1 MMAAQGQVPSL
12 PVGAGIKRS
21 LSADKT
27 LQYFSGDG
35 ENLSGLLSS
44 LSYYT
49 AEFSPDSE
57 VDEVF
62 FDFVGKESGNY
73 ADILDDWSIELNEK
87 IQGENE
93 PLLRKKKIV
102 VPTLSHGPPLKSEA
116 ALLSREKISHE
127 SIPSTMLIV
136 PTLQNTAINGKILI
150 DRAAEC
156 IPSNESSMGDLRA
169 YRAEKRKRLLPYQ
182 YRKEVAIPLYREKR
196 KRRKKPGIMY
206 ATRQSAC
213 IARVRTAKGT
223 FISHPKC

>member
-1 MMAAQGQVPSL
+1 MAAQGQVPSL

-87 IQGENE
+87 NQGENE
-93 PLLRKKKIV
+93 NP
-102 VPTLSHGPPLKSEA
+102 
-116 ALLSREKISHE
+116 
-127 SIPSTMLIV
+127 
-136 PTLQNTAINGKILI
+136 
-150 DRAAEC
+150 
-156 IPSNESSMGDLRA
+156 
-169 YRAEKRKRLLPYQ
+169 
-182 YRKEVAIPLYREKR
+182 
-196 KRRKKPGIMY
+196 
-206 ATRQSAC
+206 
-213 IARVRTAKGT
+213 
-223 FISHPKC
+223 